1 MVCEWGA
8 GGAVGARTS
17 LLSARLTSRRPR
29 KIVGRVL
36 SHSRGAPAVRLLRQ
50 LPIFQHSIATA
61 RNAPERPPHRDGM
74 SSAPVAT
81 AACIIP
87 IRMLDVEPLLRGA
100 DRLGE
105 VCATSAASHIS
116 CKAAACWEHV
126 GDVGCPQMVAELQCN
141 IVALRFPALRA
152 APAASMAGCGGGA
165 VGRPGASI
173 RPSWRRGRLCAHAD
187 GRSRRSAARGGTV

>member
-1 MVCEWGA
+1 MSTSVFIVCP
-8 GGAVGARTS
+8 GGAAASRVRFARCS
-17 LLSARLTSRRPR
+17 RPR
-29 KIVGRVL
+29 CPKRTRSGASAVG
-36 SHSRGAPAVRLLRQ
+36 LLRQ
-50 LPIFQHSIATA
+50 LPIFQHSIATV
-61 RNAPERPPHRDGM
+61 RDPPERPPHHDGM
-74 SSAPVAT
+74 SSSPVA
-81 AACIIP
+81 AAAGGVS

-152 APAASMAGCGGGA
+152 APAASMAGSGGGA
-165 VGRPGASI
+165 VGRPRASASS
-173 RPSWRRGRLCAHAD
+173 RKRRA
-187 GRSRRSAARGGTV
+187 SPAA